1 MTVEL
6 FKIQDGKIVLNEICY
21 TSKTLK
27 DVVEVF
33 KDNDNYMKVFTFL
46 FYMYCPHP
54 NKNPYVNVPEHEKE
68 DLLIHEC
75 EIDFSLDEP
84 VFEAA
89 KVYCE
94 KLYLT
99 PTRRFYLDCKVG
111 LEKQG
116 TYLRDTKITTGRDGN
131 DTTYLATLKAVGA
144 INDQFAKVEKAYEAE
159 LQAAVR
165 GGGQKAYDEG

>member
-1 MTVEL
+1 MTIDL
-6 FKIQDGKIVLNEICY
+6 FKLQDGKIVLTEICY
-21 TSKTLK
+21 TAKTLK
-27 DVVEVF
+27 DVMEAF
-33 KDNDNYMKVFTFL
+33 KEEKDYMKVFTFL
-46 FYMYCPHP
+46 FYLYCPHP
-54 NKNPYVNVPEHEKE
+54 TKNPYVNVPEHEKE
-68 DLLIHEC
+68 ELLIREC

-84 VFEAA
+84 AFDAA

-116 TYLRDTKITTGRDGN
+116 DYLRTTKITTGRDGN
-131 DTTYLATLKAVGA
+131 DTTYLATLKSVGA

-165 GGGQKAYDEG
+165 GGGQKSFDE